1 MMNLLPSQQKIALM
15 RMYKERLFT
24 AVTIVLGIIA
34 LFSAGLMAISYMYVG
49 AEKNTLVESVALRS
63 EEPSVEEG
71 RIAEKDIAETK
82 DALLM
87 LSQEMNEGYLP
98 AVIMQK
104 VFSEQGNVM
113 VEGVTY
119 DVSPEGNIAVA
130 VRGTAPSRSALV
142 DFSIR
147 LERVGF
153 KGSRVP
159 VSSFVEEFDIPFSL
173 SMTL

>member
-1 MMNLLPSQQKIALM
+1 MMNLLPLEQKHALM
-15 RMYKERLFT
+15 RLYRERLFSVG
-24 AVTIVLGIIA
+24 AMLIGVIA
-34 LFSAGLMAISYMYVG
+34 LFSAGLMSISFIYIG
-49 AEKNTLVESVALRS
+49 TEKDTIMKSVALRS

-98 AVIMQK
+98 TAIMQK

-147 LERVGF
+147 LERAGF
-153 KGSRVP
+153 KGARVP
-159 VSSFVEEFDIPFSL
+159 VSSFVEESDIPFSL